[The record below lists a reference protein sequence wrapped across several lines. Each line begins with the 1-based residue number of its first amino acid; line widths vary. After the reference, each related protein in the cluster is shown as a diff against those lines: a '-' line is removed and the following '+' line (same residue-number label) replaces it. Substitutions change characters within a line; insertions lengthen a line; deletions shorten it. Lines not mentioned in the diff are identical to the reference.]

1 MLRATGCPG
10 ATPGESVPTK
20 DAPQFRSGRVTHPI
34 GHDTG
39 WTTARSQDEV
49 GTNSAQ
55 ERQYSPVMAAL
66 FRKRCF
72 GRTFLDTTLRAIVR
86 PPHERGLGTCRTLS
100 FYLNRSRFGG
110 WKSSRVLVG
119 DEGGRPRRRRRSSRK
134 PALLKRRC
142 ARWRGDTA

>member
-1 MLRATGCPG
+1 MIMPDAARYRMPW

-55 ERQYSPVMAAL
+55 ERQYSPVVAGVFLPHPQREKIFRVMSAGRLRRADDLEAVLRDL
-66 FRKRCF
+66 FAS
-72 GRTFLDTTLRAIVR
+72 DDERAIEMSDQIREVI
-86 PPHERGLGTCRTLS
+86 ER
-100 FYLNRSRFGG
+100 
-110 WKSSRVLVG
+110 
-119 DEGGRPRRRRRSSRK
+119 
-134 PALLKRRC
+134 
-142 ARWRGDTA
+142 

>member
-66 FRKRCF
+66 FPPDP
-72 GRTFLDTTLRAIVR
+72 LLPPDPLREKIVR
-86 PPHERGLGTCRTLS
+86 VMSAGAGI
-100 FYLNRSRFGG
+100 
-110 WKSSRVLVG
+110 SSR
-119 DEGGRPRRRRRSSRK
+119 SNSAM
-134 PALLKRRC
+134 PASMV
-142 ARWRGDTA
+142 TS

>member
-10 ATPGESVPTK
+10 ATPGASVPTK

-34 GHDTG
+34 GLDTG

-66 FRKRCF
+66 FLPDPLEK
-72 GRTFLDTTLRAIVR
+72 
-86 PPHERGLGTCRTLS
+86 
-100 FYLNRSRFGG
+100 
-110 WKSSRVLVG
+110 K
-119 DEGGRPRRRRRSSRK
+119 
-134 PALLKRRC
+134 
-142 ARWRGDTA
+142 

>member
-66 FRKRCF
+66 FSPRPPREKIVRVMSAGAFNRSPRESEGCRLIKCN
-72 GRTFLDTTLRAIVR
+72 GRT
-86 PPHERGLGTCRTLS
+86 
-100 FYLNRSRFGG
+100 
-110 WKSSRVLVG
+110 VG
-119 DEGGRPRRRRRSSRK
+119 
-134 PALLKRRC
+134 
-142 ARWRGDTA
+142 